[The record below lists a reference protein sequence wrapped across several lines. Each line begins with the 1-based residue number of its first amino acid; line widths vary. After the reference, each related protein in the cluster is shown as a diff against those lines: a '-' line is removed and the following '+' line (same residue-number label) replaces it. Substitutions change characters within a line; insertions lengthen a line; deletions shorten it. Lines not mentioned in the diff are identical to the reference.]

1 MYEKAIENLKET
13 GSNRKLDRLLIQ
25 SMSEIKLNKKSMV
38 QYVVSITLAAIAAYV
53 IVYKSDTVELF
64 TNAVDV
70 INNTSLALI
79 AIVFGT
85 YSIFQALMTDTVI
98 WALLLS
104 EKNLLNVSNKSF
116 LHLIILFLIEI
127 MMNIVLLIIMPA
139 IPNEFCIL
147 DNLVRA
153 NSVAFILMLIYFGF
167 CFLLFYE
174 IKNFAV
180 NLYQMFNVYNIYK
193 GIELVKKNIG
203 EQEEKEE
210 EG

>member
-1 MYEKAIENLKET
+1 
-13 GSNRKLDRLLIQ
+13 
-25 SMSEIKLNKKSMV
+25 
-38 QYVVSITLAAIAAYV
+38 
-53 IVYKSDTVELF
+53 
-64 TNAVDV
+64 
-70 INNTSLALI
+70 
-79 AIVFGT
+79 
-85 YSIFQALMTDTVI
+85 
-98 WALLLS
+98 
-104 EKNLLNVSNKSF
+104 
-116 LHLIILFLIEI
+116 

>member
-1 MYEKAIENLKET
+1 MYEKAIENLKEI
-13 GSNRKLDRLLIQ
+13 GLNRKLDRLLIQ
-25 SMSEIKLNKKSMV
+25 SMSEIKLNKKSTV
-38 QYVVSITLAAIAAYV
+38 QYMVSITLAAIVAYV

-70 INNTSLALI
+70 INDTSLALI

-85 YSIFQALMTDTVI
+85 YSIFQALMTDTVM
-98 WALLLS
+98 WTLLLS
-104 EKNLLNVSNKSF
+104 KNNLLNVSNKSF

-127 MMNIVLLIIMPA
+127 IMNIVLLIIMPA
-139 IPNEFCIL
+139 VPNEFCIL
-147 DNLVRA
+147 DNLVIA
-153 NSVAFILMLIYFGF
+153 NLLAFILMLMYFGF

-193 GIELVKKNIG
+193 GIELVEKNIG

-210 EG
+210 

>member
-1 MYEKAIENLKET
+1 MYEKAIENLKEI

-116 LHLIILFLIEI
+116 LHWIILFLIEI

-147 DNLVRA
+147 DNLTYCA
-153 NSVAFILMLIYFGF
+153 ISNKTF
-167 CFLLFYE
+167 
-174 IKNFAV
+174 KN
-180 NLYQMFNVYNIYK
+180 L
-193 GIELVKKNIG
+193 
-203 EQEEKEE
+203 
-210 EG
+210 

>member
-1 MYEKAIENLKET
+1 MYEKAIENLKEI

-98 WALLLS
+98 WAL
-104 EKNLLNVSNKSF
+104 
-116 LHLIILFLIEI
+116 
-127 MMNIVLLIIMPA
+127 
-139 IPNEFCIL
+139 
-147 DNLVRA
+147 
-153 NSVAFILMLIYFGF
+153 
-167 CFLLFYE
+167 
-174 IKNFAV
+174 
-180 NLYQMFNVYNIYK
+180 
-193 GIELVKKNIG
+193 
-203 EQEEKEE
+203 
-210 EG
+210 

>member
-1 MYEKAIENLKET
+1 MYEKAIENLKEI

-85 YSIFQALMTDTVI
+85 FLTRSGSKWLMMPLLPLSLALMVFI
-98 WALLLS
+98 SSSVSAKSQMSRFSLILS
-104 EKNLLNVSNKSF
+104 S
-116 LHLIILFLIEI
+116 
-127 MMNIVLLIIMPA
+127 
-139 IPNEFCIL
+139 
-147 DNLVRA
+147 
-153 NSVAFILMLIYFGF
+153 
-167 CFLLFYE
+167 
-174 IKNFAV
+174 
-180 NLYQMFNVYNIYK
+180 
-193 GIELVKKNIG
+193 
-203 EQEEKEE
+203 
-210 EG
+210 